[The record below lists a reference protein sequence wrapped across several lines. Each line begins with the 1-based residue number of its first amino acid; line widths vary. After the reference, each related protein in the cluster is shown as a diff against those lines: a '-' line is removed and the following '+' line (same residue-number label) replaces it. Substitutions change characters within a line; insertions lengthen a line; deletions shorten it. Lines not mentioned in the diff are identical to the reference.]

1 MVKRTRQISSS
12 FNRGLVALACL
23 VVFQAGPVTATDS
36 IDVAQEQ
43 RIEIVMRDSAFLLTK
58 PAPARLG
65 MSTVIVLR
73 NEDIIR
79 HGFTSPMLFGLLVHA
94 EGEGIASYG
103 KGVEGFYVDPGK
115 TLVIRFTTERPDSY
129 PFRCD
134 LHPQMKG
141 EFLMLN
147 VPAA

>member
-1 MVKRTRQISSS
+1 MVERRRKISSFFS
-12 FNRGLVALACL
+12 RGLVALACL
-23 VVFQAGPVTATDS
+23 VVFQAGPVQATDS
-36 IDVAQEQ
+36 TAVAQEQ
-43 RIEIVMRDSAFLLTK
+43 RIEIVMRDSVFLLTK
-58 PAPARLG
+58 PAPIRPGLP
-65 MSTVIVLR
+65 TVIVLR

-115 TLVIRFTTERPDSY
+115 TLVIRFTTERPGSY

-141 EFLMLN
+141 EFFMLN